1 MIFFYRIEIYVPE
14 RKRQYGYYVYPFLL
28 GEDLVAR
35 VDLKADRN
43 RNVLVVK
50 SAFAEEGYDYG
61 HIAFSLAD
69 ELMMMARWLGLER
82 VSTGR
87 KGNLMKSLRA
97 ALLS

>member
-1 MIFFYRIEIYVPE
+1 MCLPTDVPLKRIFDFFYRIEIYVPE

-50 SAFAEEGYDYG
+50 SAFVEEGCEKFTRYFAYSNPG
-61 HIAFSLAD
+61 
-69 ELMMMARWLGLER
+69 
-82 VSTGR
+82 GR
-87 KGNLMKSLRA
+87 PSKYPLYLNI
-97 ALLS
+97 